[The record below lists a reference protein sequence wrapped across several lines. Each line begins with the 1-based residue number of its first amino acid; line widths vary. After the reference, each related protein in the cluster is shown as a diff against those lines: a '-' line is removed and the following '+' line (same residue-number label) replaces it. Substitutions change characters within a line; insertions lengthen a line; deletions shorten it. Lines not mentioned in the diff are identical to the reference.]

1 MSSLDEAE
9 IAMKKFLVLYRSN
22 ISTPERMAKASPEQN
37 QAVMAAWRAWAQRSA
52 AALVE
57 MGAPLAAPSVLKGDA
72 GPGFVGGFSIV
83 QADSIEAAK
92 KIFDGHPHF
101 ETPGNSIE
109 LLEQIAMPG
118 A

>member
-1 MSSLDEAE
+1 
-9 IAMKKFLVLYRSN
+9 
-22 ISTPERMAKASPEQN
+22 MAKATPEQN

-52 AALVE
+52 ASIVE
-57 MGAPLAAPSVLKGDA
+57 VGAPLGAPTVLKGSA

-83 QADSIEAAK
+83 QAESAEAAK

-101 ETPGNSIE
+101 EHPANSID
-109 LLEQIAMPG
+109 LLEQLAMTS